1 MESWSLLAEIV
12 VLLGACL
19 ICGGICSRLKQSPL
33 VGYLLAGMF
42 LGGPGSLH
50 VVQAEAHIEAI
61 AELGVALLLFSLGL
75 EFSFGRLLGLGI
87 RSLASGGIQV
97 VVTGLVATGVGLL
110 FRCSMVESIAVGMMV
125 SLSSTAA
132 VLRVLIERSEIE
144 SLHGRNSLAILL
156 TQDVAVIPLAIVMTL
171 MAEGGSAAEIAFRV
185 VRLLSLAAG
194 LVAVLYV
201 MLNQVAVRALR
212 ALSVER
218 NRELTVLL
226 AVVVGLGSTWAA
238 HAVGLS
244 PALGAFLAG
253 MFLGSSPFATQ
264 IRSDISSLRIVLLTL
279 FFGSVGMVADPSWIV
294 QHLAVVLTLAVLI
307 VVAKTA
313 IVWLILRLLG
323 HSDGVAIATGLCLS
337 QVGEFA
343 FVLGSSGR
351 ASGVIEG
358 PLYMLIVSSAIVTL
372 LATPYLVQ
380 HAPAVAARIERWRR
394 HAPCLNPAL
403 PESPHDQPAIVI
415 VGFGPAGQAV
425 GRALSGHRQSVLV
438 IDLNPASMR
447 QVEALG
453 LMGQIGDAQQVDVL
467 EHANIQSARI
477 VVVTLPARAAALAV
491 LEQVRNLAPT
501 ADIVMRSR
509 YQIHQHDFEAAGA
522 SVVIGDEETVGRVLA
537 ERVVAMA
544 TDLPSVDEATPRGT
558 D

>member
-1 MESWSLLAEIV
+1 MDSWNLLAEIV

-19 ICGGICSRLKQSPL
+19 VCGGICSRLKQSPL

-50 VVQAEAHIEAI
+50 VVQAEAHIESI

-75 EFSFGRLLGLGI
+75 EFSFGRLLGLGV

-97 VVTGLVATGVGLL
+97 VVTGLVATSVGLL
-110 FRCSMVESIAVGMMV
+110 FRCGVVESIAVGMMV

-185 VRLLSLAAG
+185 VKLLSLATG

-201 MLNQVAVRALR
+201 VLNQVAVRALR
-212 ALSVER
+212 VLSDER

-279 FFGSVGMVADPSWIV
+279 FFGSVGMVADPSWIA

-394 HAPCLNPAL
+394 HAPRRNPTL

-438 IDLNPASMR
+438 IDLNPALMR
-447 QVEALG
+447 HVEALG
-453 LMGQIGDAQQVDVL
+453 LVGQIGDATQIDVL
-467 EHANIQSARI
+467 EHAHIQSARI

-491 LEQVRNLAPT
+491 LEHVRNLAPT

-509 YQIHQHDFEAAGA
+509 YQIHQTDFEAAGA
-522 SVVIGDEETVGRVLA
+522 AVVIGDEETVGRALA

-544 TDLPSVDEATPRGT
+544 TDLPSVDEPTPRGT